1 MLKQYLFLSICLI
14 CLNTLQAQHKKDT
27 LSTFDLEKCFNQN
40 LSEPQ
45 RAEYKNAIYNYSQEL
60 KKEPQKAELYL
71 NRGNAYAGLGLFPD
85 AITDYNKALRIDSL
99 FPEAYYN
106 RGVAKARFAY
116 TKNACTDV
124 KRAAELGLNI
134 STPLYNDKC
143 KKYIKDL
150 GERKKTKKH

>member
-1 MLKQYLFLSICLI
+1 MLNQYLFLFICVI
-14 CLNTLQAQHKKDT
+14 FFNQLQAQYKKDT

-45 RAEYKNAIYNYSQEL
+45 RAEYKKAIYDYSQEL

-71 NRGNAYAGLGLFPD
+71 NRGNAYANLGLFPD

-116 TKNACTDV
+116 TKNACIDV

-134 STPLYNDKC
+134 AAILYNDKC
-143 KKYIKDL
+143 KKHIKDL
-150 GERKKTKKH
+150 GEIKKIKKH